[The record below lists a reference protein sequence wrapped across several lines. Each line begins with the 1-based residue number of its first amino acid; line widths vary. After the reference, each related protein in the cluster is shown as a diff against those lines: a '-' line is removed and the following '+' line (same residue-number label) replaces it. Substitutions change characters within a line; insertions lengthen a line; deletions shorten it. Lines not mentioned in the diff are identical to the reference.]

1 MDVRQLKYFIAVCD
15 AGSFSAAAEKLFISQ
30 QGLSMAVLRLEKE
43 LSCTLLKRTAAG
55 VELTEQGEYLLPK
68 AKEIVAAV
76 VACEGHF
83 EELRRRKTTVEVA
96 CAYGVMGEF
105 AGQMIRDFQAKNPT
119 FRVTMGEYPDLLC
132 EEAVMEGQAEL
143 GFAIAPVD
151 AKSFDVRPLQPSAM
165 CLVVHESHPMARRK
179 QVALRDFKGMPLMV
193 MNESFKMYHN
203 VVARCRELGFE
214 PDFSIKAGEASMLY
228 KLLSP
233 GSDPAIS
240 VDFVC
245 RDMHRPDAV
254 AIPIDDHA
262 IDWQPCLIRRK
273 GEELSAPA
281 AAFWRFVNRSARGGD
296 AGELGT

>member
-143 GFAIAPVD
+143 ERYTNEYLVSEIYRNRGDGQRAGLYSGLSKKHKQAYLEAMSSMEFG
-151 AKSFDVRPLQPSAM
+151 KKYRPRQ
-165 CLVVHESHPMARRK
+165 
-179 QVALRDFKGMPLMV
+179 
-193 MNESFKMYHN
+193 
-203 VVARCRELGFE
+203 
-214 PDFSIKAGEASMLY
+214 
-228 KLLSP
+228 
-233 GSDPAIS
+233 
-240 VDFVC
+240 
-245 RDMHRPDAV
+245 
-254 AIPIDDHA
+254 
-262 IDWQPCLIRRK
+262 
-273 GEELSAPA
+273 
-281 AAFWRFVNRSARGGD
+281 
-296 AGELGT
+296 